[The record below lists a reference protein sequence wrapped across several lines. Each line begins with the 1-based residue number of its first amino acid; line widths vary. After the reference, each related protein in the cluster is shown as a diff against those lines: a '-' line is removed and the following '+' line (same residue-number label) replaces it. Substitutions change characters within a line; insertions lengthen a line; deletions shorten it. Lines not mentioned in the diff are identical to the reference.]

1 MTKKKS
7 SNHFTLTDANELF
20 LRPPTENFILR
31 AGVLAKVRNNGGM
44 NVLSLSLPQAAKVLG
59 VSLDTLNQLCRKKL
73 LRSFHIGRRHFVSVD
88 AIKEFIKDQEE
99 AEQW

>member
-1 MTKKKS
+1 MTK
-7 SNHFTLTDANELF
+7 NNFTIVDQDKLTF
-20 LRPPTENFILR
+20 RRPSKNFILR
-31 AGVLAKVRNNGGM
+31 AGVSAKVRNNGDM
-44 NVLSLSLPQAAKVLG
+44 NVLSLSLSQAAKSLG
-59 VSLDTLNQLCRKKL
+59 ISRDTLNQLCRKKL